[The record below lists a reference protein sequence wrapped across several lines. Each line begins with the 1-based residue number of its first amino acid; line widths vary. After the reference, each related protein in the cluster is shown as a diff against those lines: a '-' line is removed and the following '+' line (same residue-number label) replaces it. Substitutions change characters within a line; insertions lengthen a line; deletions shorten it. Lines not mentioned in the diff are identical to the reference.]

1 MFIVALVQHPQL
13 RARVA
18 EAGRPSLR
26 TRFCETREELRAL
39 AHSAGASAIV
49 AEPTDA
55 QGADVWPTI
64 AAIRDG
70 FPTLPIIAY
79 CAVSPC
85 LSADIVSMVRAGAH
99 ELLIRDV
106 DDSPHRLRAIF
117 ARARTTCT
125 AAWAGTELAVLVP
138 RPVWAA
144 VEYCLQNAYRCVT
157 VEEVARSAGI
167 DRRTLTRQFARAGL
181 PAPSTVV
188 AWTRLVIAGV
198 LLEDGGRPLE
208 EIALELEFPSA
219 SALRSMLSRYTRLRP
234 SEVRENGGGRCV
246 LSAFKNVL
254 RAARRTA
261 PDRLIPVEL
270 SADRSFDKQ
279 PAPRQRREHRRDVSP
294 A

>member
-1 MFIVALVQHPQL
+1 M
-13 RARVA
+13 
-18 EAGRPSLR
+18 
-26 TRFCETREELRAL
+26 
-39 AHSAGASAIV
+39 
-49 AEPTDA
+49 DA
-55 QGADVWPTI
+55 QGAEVWSTI

-125 AAWAGTELAVLVP
+125 AAWAGTELAALVP
-138 RPVWAA
+138 RPVWAP
-144 VEYCLQNAYRCVT
+144 VEYCLQNAYRGIT

-167 DRRTLTRQFARAGL
+167 DRRTLTRRFARAGL
-181 PAPSTVV
+181 PSPSAVV

-219 SALRSMLSRYTRLRP
+219 SALRAMLSRHTRLRP

-254 RAARRTA
+254 RASRRTA
-261 PDRLIPVEL
+261 HERLIPL
-270 SADRSFDKQ
+270 DRSSEHSFEKP
-279 PAPRQRREHRRDVSP
+279 PAQRQRPEHREHRRDVS
-294 A
+294 AA